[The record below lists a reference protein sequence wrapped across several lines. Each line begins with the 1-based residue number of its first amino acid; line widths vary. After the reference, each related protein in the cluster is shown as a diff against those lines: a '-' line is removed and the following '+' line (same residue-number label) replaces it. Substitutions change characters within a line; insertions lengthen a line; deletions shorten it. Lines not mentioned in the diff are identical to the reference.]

1 MSKKTL
7 VWVWIIRV
15 THWLMAIG
23 FLMAFVSSE
32 FENNM
37 NIHFAFGM
45 FLGVLVLFR
54 IIFGF
59 IGPRYANFKDFPI
72 GPDNITNFLSSLASR
87 SKEKKYL
94 GHNPLASLV
103 MLGIML
109 SLVFTAISGM
119 AYRANH
125 DVEVLEN
132 IHEGLVTISIVLIVF
147 HLLGVFVD
155 LVLKPKEG
163 TFASIFTGYK
173 NQEGDHSQM
182 TAVHKLFAF
191 FWILLPLIAFYI
203 GFSSQ
208 DQEHSHD
215 HSSHEEHQEHRH
227 DK

>member
-1 MSKKTL
+1 MGKKTL
-7 VWVWIIRV
+7 VWVWIVRV
-15 THWLMAIG
+15 THWLVAIG
-23 FLMAFVSSE
+23 FLMAFISSE
-32 FENNM
+32 FKNNM

-54 IIFGF
+54 IVFGL

-72 GPDNITNFLSSLASR
+72 DPNNIANFLSSLTSR
-87 SKEKKYL
+87 SKKKYL

-103 MLGIML
+103 MLAIML
-109 SLVFTAISGM
+109 SLVLTAISGM
-119 AYRANH
+119 AYHANH
-125 DVEVLEN
+125 DVEILEN
-132 IHEGLVTISIVLIVF
+132 IHEGLVTLSIILVVF

-155 LVLKPKEG
+155 LVLHPKEG

-173 NQEGDHSQM
+173 NQEGKHSQM
-182 TAVHKLFAF
+182 TTVHKLFAF

-215 HSSHEEHQEHRH
+215 HSSHEEHEEHRH
-227 DK
+227 DE